1 MILDRRALL
10 LGGAAFGAWPATARA
25 QARQTVR
32 LGIIS
37 DMSGP
42 FADLSGPNSVL
53 AVRQAMQDAAPLGL
67 TVELVAADHQNKP
80 DLATNI
86 ARQWLDRDGIDAL
99 VDVPASSAALAVNG
113 VVREKNKVFL
123 ASAPGTAEL
132 TGAQCSPNTVQWTY
146 DTWML
151 ANSTARAMTRA
162 GGDTWFFVTA
172 DYAFGTSMEAE
183 GGKIIGAEGGK
194 VLGSARFPFPGT
206 TDFSAFLLR
215 AQASRAKV
223 IGIAAGGTDLVNAV
237 KQAAEFGIQK
247 RGQKLA
253 ALILFI
259 SEVHSMGL
267 ETAKGLVCS
276 ESFYWDVNDR
286 TRGLTRRLKQNFN
299 APPPTMVQ
307 AGCYAATLHYLK
319 AVAAMG
325 VAAAKADGAAAVAR
339 MKAMP
344 CDDDAFGPGTIR
356 ADGRKL
362 HPAYLLE
369 VKAPAE
375 SKGPWDYYKVLAS
388 VPGDQAFR
396 PLAEGGCPLA

>member
-1 MILDRRALL
+1 MNIARRALVL
-10 LGGAAFGAWPATARA
+10 GAATLPTLARA
-25 QARQTVR
+25 QAQQTIR

-37 DMSGP
+37 DMSGA

-53 AVRQAMQDAAPLGL
+53 AVRQAIQDAASLGL
-67 TVELVAADHQNKP
+67 RVELVTADHQNKP
-80 DLATNI
+80 DVAVNI
-86 ARQWLDRDGIDAL
+86 ARQWFDRDGVDAL
-99 VDVPASSAALAVNG
+99 IDVPASSAALAANA

-151 ANSTARAMTRA
+151 ANSTARAMVRE
-162 GGDTWFFVTA
+162 GGDSWFFVTA
-172 DYAFGTSMEAE
+172 DYAFGHSMEVEGAKIITAE
-183 GGKIIGAEGGK
+183 GGR
-194 VLGSARFPFPGT
+194 VLGNARFPFPGT

-223 IGIAAGGTDLVNAV
+223 VGLAFGGTDMANAV
-237 KQAAEFGIQK
+237 KQATEFGLQR

-267 ETAKGLVCS
+267 ATAKGLVCS
-276 ESFYWDVNDR
+276 ESFYWDLNDR
-286 TRGLTRRLKQNFN
+286 TRALTARLKRNFN

-319 AVAAMG
+319 TVADMG
-325 VAAAKADGAAAVAR
+325 VAEAKRSGAATVAR

-369 VKAPAE
+369 VKAPEE
-375 SKGPWDYYKVLAS
+375 SRGPWDYYKVLAT

-396 PLAEGGCPLA
+396 PMAEGGCPLV